1 MLQNELNSDMA
12 RFTTHVQACYQ
23 PDSLQDRFDVDG
35 KTRHINIQLFCSNVA
50 CFLLPVL
57 PYLKKSLF
65 SFFSLGAPIISVMVS
80 SGIAFQHYG
89 PHNM

>member
-1 MLQNELNSDMA
+1 MA

-35 KTRHINIQLFCSNVA
+35 KTRNINIQLFCSNVA
-50 CFLLPVL
+50 RQVASFLLPVL

-65 SFFSLGAPIISVMVS
+65 FFSLGAPIISVMVS